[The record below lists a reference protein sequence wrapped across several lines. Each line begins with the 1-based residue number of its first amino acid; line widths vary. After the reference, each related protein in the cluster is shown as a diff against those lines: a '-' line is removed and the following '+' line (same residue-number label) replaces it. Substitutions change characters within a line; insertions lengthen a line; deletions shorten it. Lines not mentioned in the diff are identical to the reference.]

1 MFRLPIVKPI
11 FFNQQ
16 INDFCLKLT
25 KESINK
31 YTKKIEDLN
40 KSKDKSFGINL
51 DLEIAS
57 SNPNPNPNPN
67 PNNIIY
73 YIGVF
78 SFVSIFYFF
87 FKSKR

>member
-1 MFRLPIVKPI
+1 MFRLPIVKPT

-16 INDFCLKLT
+16 MNNFCLKLT

-51 DLEIAS
+51 DLETS
-57 SNPNPNPNPN
+57 TTN
-67 PNNIIY
+67 PNNNPNNNPYIVIY
-73 YIGVF
+73 CIGVF

-87 FKSKR
+87 IKSKR

>member
-1 MFRLPIVKPI
+1 MFRLPIIKPT

-16 INDFCLKLT
+16 MNDFCLKLT

-51 DLEIAS
+51 DLETSTI
-57 SNPNPNPNPN
+57 N
-67 PNNIIY
+67 PNNDPNNNPYIVIY
-73 YIGVF
+73 CIGVF

-87 FKSKR
+87 IKSKR